1 MRCHGLSLPALLTC
15 NPRAPTPVTPVQGRA
30 EQRRVQTYLAVRDW
44 VFSFN
49 VPRLLYNYTPLR
61 LVTGPAKYVPPL
73 PLALSLTA
81 TTLPPH
87 TLRSSP
93 VPFFDLVCG

>member
-1 MRCHGLSLPALLTC
+1 
-15 NPRAPTPVTPVQGRA
+15 VQGRA

-61 LVTGPAKYVPPL
+61 LVTGPAEYVPPL
-73 PLALSLTA
+73 PPALSLPHRHDIATA
-81 TTLPPH
+81 H
-87 TLRSSP
+87 SP
-93 VPFFDLVCG
+93 ALTSALF